1 MAVGEQGAVA
11 GPLGVEAPQRYT
23 RVAIVLHWLVALALF
38 GQIGL
43 GWFLDTVP
51 RGTPDRTVWVNLH
64 KSTGLVL
71 GALVLVRLVWRL
83 THRPPPLPLS
93 MPRWERVAA
102 SANHALLYACLIGMP
117 LAGYLASNHSR
128 FGIRFF
134 GIPLAPWGADDRALY
149 ALFNGIHGALSW
161 LLVGLITLHLMAAA
175 KHVFIDRDAI
185 LKRMWRD

>member
-1 MAVGEQGAVA
+1 MAIGEQDTSA
-11 GPLGVEAPQRYT
+11 GSVTRLAPQRYT
-23 RVAIVLHWLVALALF
+23 RVAIALHWLVALAVF

-71 GALVLVRLVWRL
+71 GVLVLIRLLWRL
-83 THRPPPLPLS
+83 THRPPPLPLA

-102 SANHALLYACLIGMP
+102 SANHALLYVCLIGMP
-117 LAGYLASNHSR
+117 LAGYIASNHSR

-134 GIPLAPWGADDRALY
+134 GIPLAPWGTDDRALY

-161 LLVGLITLHLMAAA
+161 LLVALIALHLAATA

-185 LKRMWRD
+185 LQRMWRG